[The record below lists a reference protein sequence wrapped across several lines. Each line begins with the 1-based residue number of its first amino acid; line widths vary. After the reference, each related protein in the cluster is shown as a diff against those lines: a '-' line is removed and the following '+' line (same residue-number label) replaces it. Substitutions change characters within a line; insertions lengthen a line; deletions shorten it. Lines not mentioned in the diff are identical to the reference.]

1 MDIKE
6 DRFRHIRFERSKDP
20 TKKYDAIIEDKV
32 TRRQQRVSFGSARP
46 LYEQYR
52 DTTGLKLYSRLDHND
67 PKRRANYLARHAKTM
82 TKKFSPSWYS
92 AVYLWNWNGRS

>member
-6 DRFRHIRFERSKDP
+6 DRFRHIRFERSHLP
-20 TKKYDAIIEDKV
+20 QKKYNAIIEDKV
-32 TRRQQRVSFGSARP
+32 TRRQQKVPFGSR
-46 LYEQYR
+46 EHDQYR

-92 AVYLWNWNGRS
+92 AVFLWSWDGKN